1 MDDASE
7 TRLALKRDFAAFLDA
22 DGGAG
27 EYAARVAAL
36 LGAPG
41 GVPPRGARLAV
52 DVQDVASFSPDLAAR
67 LKEEPGE
74 CIPPFEE
81 VRVVGCGRVER
92 WGETVGAGPS
102 WFRRI
107 FEPKPLPPKRALSL
121 STHPPPPHH
130 PSPQAL
136 DELARA
142 AHPKALP
149 PPARLRLAFT
159 GHFGRARVS
168 PRDLSSS
175 LLGRLVAVDG
185 VVTRASLVRPK
196 LARSVHTCP
205 ATGETVTREYRDGT
219 SFGGAPTG
227 AAYPTADDAGN
238 LLVTEYGLC
247 TYTDAQTVTVQ
258 ELPESAP
265 PGQLPRSVDIVLE
278 HDLVD
283 AVKPGD
289 RVRIVGVYRALHPR
303 ATGTMSGVFASLLIA
318 TGVSKLGGVGDDA
331 SITADDIERIEALS
345 ASPDVLDV
353 LAASLAPSIYGHD
366 PVKKGLIL
374 QLLGGRERVLDNGTR
389 LRGDINV
396 LLVGDPGV
404 AKSQMLRAVMNLAP
418 LAVSTTGRGS
428 SGVGLTAAVTTDKDT
443 GEKRLEAGA
452 LVLADRGVACIDEF
466 DKMAD
471 GDRVAIHE
479 VMEQQTVTI
488 AKAGIH
494 TSLNARCSV
503 LAAANPLYGSYDHA
517 LSVARNVN
525 LPDSLLSRFD
535 LLFVLLDN
543 LTSARDRAIA
553 DHVLGQHRY
562 RPPGDDG
569 RGNGGAA
576 DGTSAGPRVLG
587 DDDDGGGAAAAAA
600 AAAAAPDGG
609 MYVPY
614 DARLYGPRTPHSR
627 LPLSTPFLRKF
638 IALVK
643 RRTVT
648 MPITQAAADA
658 IADFYGELRAGG
670 GAGAAGPLPVT
681 VRTLETAIR
690 LSTAAA
696 RARLSPEGVT
706 PADVD
711 VAKELMTRM
720 LDGDAAE
727 AAAEGVV
734 VGGGGDDNDG
744 APPPPPSSR
753 PPTGRPSRGAKRVT
767 REGEDDDDPAPAA
780 SGGGSTDGGGG
791 TADATPAA
799 DASSSPDE
807 ARLAAVAGAVRDLL
821 LAARGAGGPISVA
834 DVAARVRFNGGR
846 VPRAAVATAL
856 AEIEARH
863 AAGRRGPTVAP
874 IMYDADAE
882 RVYSEAA

>member
-1 MDDASE
+1 MWGVRGKRGGE
-7 TRLALKRDFAAFLDA
+7 TA
-22 DGGAG
+22 GAG
-27 EYAARVAAL
+27 AILE
-36 LGAPG
+36 
-41 GVPPRGARLAV
+41 
-52 DVQDVASFSPDLAAR
+52 SPIFRNRQSPA
-67 LKEEPGE
+67 ENTF
-74 CIPPFEE
+74 PPFQP
-81 VRVVGCGRVER
+81 
-92 WGETVGAGPS
+92 T
-102 WFRRI
+102 
-107 FEPKPLPPKRALSL
+107 PPTPHTPP
-121 STHPPPPHH
+121 TH
-130 PSPQAL
+130 QAL

-168 PRDLSSS
+168 PRDLHSS

-289 RVRIVGVYRALHPR
+289 RVRIVGVYRALPPR

-318 TGVSKLGGVGDDA
+318 TGVSKLGGIGDDA
-331 SITADDIERIEALS
+331 SITADDIERIEALA

-366 PVKKGLIL
+366 LVKKGLIL

-569 RGNGGAA
+569 RGTGGPADGAA
-576 DGTSAGPRVLG
+576 AGPRVLG
-587 DDDDGGGAAAAAA
+587 DDDDGEGGGAAAAAA

-614 DARLYGPRTPHSR
+614 DARLYGPRTPTTR

-638 IALVK
+638 IALAK
-643 RRTVT
+643 RRTAT

-696 RARLSPEGVT
+696 RARLSAEGVT

-727 AAAEGVV
+727 AAAEGV
-734 VGGGGDDNDG
+734 GGGGPGGDDNQ
-744 APPPPPSSR
+744 PPPPPSSR
-753 PPTGRPSRGAKRVT
+753 PPTGRPTRGAKRVT
-767 REGEDDDDPAPAA
+767 REDGDDESGPAA
-780 SGGGSTDGGGG
+780 SGGGSTDGGG
-791 TADATPAA
+791 TADATPLA

-821 LAARGAGGPISVA
+821 LAARGAGGPLSVA
-834 DVAARVRFNGGR
+834 DVAARVRANGRR

-856 AEIEARH
+856 VEIEARH
-863 AAGRRGPTVAP
+863 AAGRRGPRWRPSCTKRTRSACTARRREVGEGERGGCFFFFSRGREFLFAP
-874 IMYDADAE
+874 GWASQHAFPP
-882 RVYSEAA
+882 